1 MKKMIK
7 KISKMVM
14 SVFINFIVYT
24 SSVYADEIVNADTYK
39 PPAIGNGGKVAEIGN
54 VIIGGIQL
62 LGSITSV
69 IVLIILGIKY
79 MVGSVEEKAEY
90 KETMMPYLI
99 GAVMLFTIT
108 NLLGII
114 SAIFN

>member
-1 MKKMIK
+1 MKKMVKNLIK
-7 KISKMVM
+7 TTIVM
-14 SVFINFIVYT
+14 FSFFLIYT
-24 SSVYADEIVNADTYK
+24 SNVYADQIVNADDYK
-39 PPAIGNGGKVAEIGN
+39 PPAIVNGGKVAEIGN

-62 LGSITSV
+62 IGSIVSV
-69 IVLIILGIKY
+69 IALIMLGIKY

-90 KETMMPYLI
+90 KEAMMPYII

-114 SAIFN
+114 SAIFS